1 MWGHE
6 AWIGTWKSGSLGG
19 LSDKSEG
26 ACARRPTCGPSDC
39 PERSGPPSLREQS
52 GVGGSSCRC
61 RIFQIQTA
69 QRAGVPKARRA
80 RERGGAGYSPD
91 PHTHAQG
98 LLIQGLGVILTRPQT
113 QLGSAGEDVAASQ
126 EGPRNPSLPRN

>member
-1 MWGHE
+1 ME
-6 AWIGTWKSGSLGG
+6 LV
-19 LSDKSEG
+19 
-26 ACARRPTCGPSDC
+26 RRPTCGPSDC
-39 PERSGPPSLREQS
+39 HREVWAALPQRA
-52 GVGGSSCRC
+52 VPGGGGRCRH
-61 RIFQIQTA
+61 RIFQMQTA

-80 RERGGAGYSPD
+80 RERGGAGYSTE

-113 QLGSAGEDVAASQ
+113 QLGSAAEDLAASQ